1 MLARRFLWV
10 IAIIIMIVIAAAFAY
25 RLFGVQLIRAA
36 LVPGVEFTPPPA
48 RSAPDFAQAR
58 NWLARPD
65 LPTDAAR
72 WTPEGYRA
80 APRPGVAVFYVL
92 PTGVFDRNQWNLAPV
107 DAESDKR
114 LNIFLRSQASAFNGV
129 AAVWAPRYRQATFGA
144 FLTDKP
150 AAARAIDLAYGDVL
164 AAFDL
169 FLAAQ
174 PADRPIILAGHSQ
187 GSLHLL
193 RLLKERVAGTPL
205 ASRIV
210 AVYAIGWPVSLTAD
224 LPALGLPACAS
235 PEQTGCILSWQSF
248 GRPADYSLVRETFD
262 KGMGDKSMGLAGL
275 PRRGT
280 AILCTN
286 PLAGMA
292 SARPEPLSANLGSLL
307 PNSDFTGGTLIAK
320 GIGAQCLASGILDI
334 GEPPGGYSAY
344 VLPGNNYHVYDYALY
359 WANVRADA
367 ERRAGV
373 FGAPAM
379 PAMPA
384 TPATPAMRATPP
396 EGKD

>member
-1 MLARRFLWV
+1 MLARRFLWI
-10 IAIIIMIVIAAAFAY
+10 IAIIIMIAIAAAFTY

-36 LVPGVEFTPPPA
+36 LVPGVAFAAPA
-48 RSAPDFAQAR
+48 AGDTPDFAGAR
-58 NWLARPD
+58 TWLARPD
-65 LPTDAAR
+65 LPDDPAR

-80 APRPGVAVFYVL
+80 APKPGVAVFYVL
-92 PTGVFDRNQWNLAPV
+92 PTGVFDRNRWNLAPV
-107 DAESDKR
+107 DADSDKR
-114 LNIFLRSQASAFNGV
+114 LGIFLRSQASAFNGV
-129 AAVWAPRYRQATFGA
+129 AAIWAPRYRQATFGA

-150 AAARAIDLAYGDVL
+150 EAGRAIDLAYGDVL
-164 AAFDL
+164 AAFEV

-187 GSLHLL
+187 GALHLL

-205 ASRIV
+205 AKRIV

-248 GRPADYSLVRETFD
+248 ARPADYALVRETFD
-262 KGMGDKSMGLAGL
+262 KGTGLAGA

-280 AILCTN
+280 PILCTN

-292 SARPEPLSANLGSLL
+292 SPRPQPLAANLGSLL
-307 PNSDFTGGTLIAK
+307 PNADFTGGTLIAK
-320 GIGAQCLASGILDI
+320 GIGAQCLVSGILDI

-373 FGAPAM
+373 FGAPAT
-379 PAMPA
+379 AV
-384 TPATPAMRATPP
+384 
-396 EGKD
+396 ESKD

>member
-1 MLARRFLWV
+1 MLARRFLW
-10 IAIIIMIVIAAAFAY
+10 IITIIIMIVIAAFFAY
-25 RLFGVQLIRAA
+25 RLFPVPILRAA

-48 RSAPDFAQAR
+48 SETPDFAQAK

-65 LPTDAAR
+65 WPTDAAR
-72 WTPEGYRA
+72 WAPEGYSA
-80 APRPGVAVFYVL
+80 APKPGVAVFYVL
-92 PTGVFDRNQWNLAPV
+92 PTGVFDRNRWNLAPV

-114 LNIFLRSQASAFNGV
+114 LDIFLRTQASAFNGV
-129 AAVWAPRYRQATFGA
+129 AAIWAPRYRQATFGA

-164 AAFDL
+164 AAFDI

-174 PADRPIILAGHSQ
+174 PKDRPIILAGHSQ

-205 ASRIV
+205 AKRIV

-224 LPALGLPACAS
+224 MPALGLPACAS
-235 PEQTGCILSWQSF
+235 PDQTGCILSWQSF
-248 GRPADYSLVRETFD
+248 ARPADYSMVRETFD
-262 KGMGDKSMGLAGL
+262 KGMGLAGV

-280 AILCTN
+280 QILCSN
-286 PLAGMA
+286 PLAGVA
-292 SARPEPLSANLGSLL
+292 IGKPEPLSANLGSLL
-307 PNSDFTGGTLIAK
+307 PNADFTGGTLIAK

-334 GEPPGGYSAY
+334 GDSLGGYREY
-344 VLPGNNYHVYDYALY
+344 VLPGNNFHVYDYALF

-373 FGAPAM
+373 FGAPA
-379 PAMPA
+379 
-384 TPATPAMRATPP
+384 TIV
-396 EGKD
+396 ESQD